1 MGAVRRRASLRNGHL
16 WEGRRSGNF
25 PFLLLSDGTLPICVK
40 DSAGMDGTWWEI
52 CGLHFLLSTYGLDA
66 GLDRVGSAPARVCT
80 IARMAR

>member
-1 MGAVRRRASLRNGHL
+1 
-16 WEGRRSGNF
+16 
-25 PFLLLSDGTLPICVK
+25 
-40 DSAGMDGTWWEI
+40 MDGTWWEI